1 MTRPENEGKA
11 GAPADTPVADAQTEN
26 WVDRHAPAWARP
38 YLRLA
43 RADRPIGFYLLALP
57 CFWSVGLAG
66 IHTGAA
72 YPDPILLLLF
82 AIGAIAMRGAGC
94 TYNDIVDREID
105 AQVARTR
112 SRPLPSGQV
121 SLRSAVI
128 FMLALCLVGLAVLLS
143 LNSFSIGLGFAVVPI
158 VALYPFVKRISHWP
172 QAVLGLAFNW
182 GALMGWAAVTGRL
195 DWAPVALYV
204 GAVAWTIGYDT
215 IYAHQDREDD
225 ALIGMKSTALRF
237 GPETRSWLTG
247 FYGITAVA
255 MGIAGWLAGAG
266 WLFFAGLAVACGHLL
281 WQIAT
286 VDIDDADNCLA
297 RFKSNR
303 DFGLIV
309 FFAILADMAV
319 VSSP

>member
-1 MTRPENEGKA
+1 
-11 GAPADTPVADAQTEN
+11 
-26 WVDRHAPAWARP
+26 
-38 YLRLA
+38 
-43 RADRPIGFYLLALP
+43 
-57 CFWSVGLAG
+57 
-66 IHTGAA
+66 
-72 YPDPILLLLF
+72 
-82 AIGAIAMRGAGC
+82 
-94 TYNDIVDREID
+94 
-105 AQVARTR
+105 
-112 SRPLPSGQV
+112 
-121 SLRSAVI
+121 
-128 FMLALCLVGLAVLLS
+128 MLALCLVGLAVLLS

-266 WLFFAGLAVACGHLL
+266 WLFFAGLAFACGHLL

-286 VDIDDADNCLA
+286 LDIDDADNCLA

>member
-128 FMLALCLVGLAVLLS
+128 FMLVLCLVGLAVLLS

-266 WLFFAGLAVACGHLL
+266 WLFFAGLAFACGHLL

-286 VDIDDADNCLA
+286 LDIDDADNCLA

>member
-1 MTRPENEGKA
+1 MTRPKNEGKA
-11 GAPADTPVADAQTEN
+11 GAPADTPVADARAEN
-26 WVDRHAPAWARP
+26 WADRYAPAWALP

-43 RADRPIGFYLLALP
+43 RADRPVGFYLLALP

-66 IHTGAA
+66 IHSSAA
-72 YPDPILLLLF
+72 YPDPVLLLLF
-82 AIGAIAMRGAGC
+82 AVGAIVMRGAGC
-94 TYNDIVDREID
+94 TYNDIVDRDID
-105 AQVARTR
+105 AKVARTR

-121 SLRSAVI
+121 SLTSAVA
-128 FMLALCLVGLAVLLS
+128 FMLAQCLVGLGVLLS
-143 LNSFSIGLGFAVVPI
+143 LNTFSIWLGFAVIPI
-158 VALYPFVKRISHWP
+158 VALYPFMKRISHWP

-195 DWAPVALYV
+195 DWAPVVLYV
-204 GAVAWTIGYDT
+204 GAVAWTVGYDT

-237 GPETRSWLTG
+237 GADTRYWLSG
-247 FYGITAVA
+247 FYAVTIAA
-255 MGIAGWLAGAG
+255 MGLAGWLSGG
-266 WLFFAGLAVACGHLL
+266 GPLFFAGLAFACGQIL

-286 VDIDDADNCLA
+286 LDIDDADNCLA

-309 FFAILADMAV
+309 FFAILADMTL
-319 VSSP
+319 VSSL